1 MQVLFGFYAESL
13 RTWRH
18 FGDRNSSRKINVLRA
33 LRNAAS
39 GAVLGLEGGRWM
51 RGCVLQVKG
60 EKLKHIDN
68 NIEYC
73 YNMWKCTDMQIL

>member
-1 MQVLFGFYAESL
+1 MDL
-13 RTWRH
+13 
-18 FGDRNSSRKINVLRA
+18 SRKIKVLRA
-33 LRNAAS
+33 LRNAS
-39 GAVLGLEGGRWM
+39 GAVLRLEGGRWM

-60 EKLKHIDN
+60 KKLKHIDN